1 MPRTTRTFLML
12 GALLATTSL
21 AAPATA
27 RAQGD
32 RSRVDT
38 TVAFGRNGSVDLGL
52 VSGEIIVTGW
62 TRAEARVNAWVER
75 GTLDVSFSPGQISV
89 QTRSER
95 RHLGEARYELMVP
108 IGTRVAAHA
117 VSGDIR
123 IKATAGEVEARSVS
137 GDIEVL
143 DATNRVTINAVS
155 GNAHVANVRGSVR
168 YEAVSGDFESE
179 NITGDIEA
187 HTVSGEITA
196 RGAHSSH
203 VRAET
208 VSGGISYRGSI
219 DATGSYDFS
228 SHSGDV
234 TLEIPNGAGA
244 SLALQSY
251 SGEISSRFPMTL
263 QPGQN
268 SASRR
273 GRRMEFTIDGGGARV
288 TVETFS
294 GDITIE
300 RGASRT
306 SKEN

>member
-1 MPRTTRTFLML
+1 MTRTTRTFLML
-12 GALLATTSL
+12 GAVLAATSI
-21 AAPATA
+21 AAPAAA
-27 RAQGD
+27 RAQRD

-38 TVAFGRNGSVDLGL
+38 TFAFGKSGAVDLGL

-75 GTLDVSFSPGQISV
+75 GTLDVSFSSGHISV
-89 QTRSER
+89 QARSQ
-95 RHLGEARYELMVP
+95 RHNLGEARYEVMVP
-108 IGTRVAAHA
+108 IGTRVSAHA

-143 DATNRVTINAVS
+143 DATSRVTINAVS
-155 GNAHVANVRGSVR
+155 GNAHVANVRGNVK
-168 YEAVSGDFESE
+168 YEAVSGDFEGE
-179 NITGDIEA
+179 DITGDIEA

-196 RGAHSSH
+196 RGARSSH

-219 DATGSYDFS
+219 DPSGSYDIS

-268 SASRR
+268 TAARR
-273 GRRMEFTIDGGGARV
+273 GRRMEFTINGGGARV